1 MHWTGVEKRTEFA
14 QETHSYCL
22 ANPPMLGEVESS
34 TKKGFTMIQDLFH
47 TGFTAFH
54 GLIGAGGHGFHGLA
68 NNFRTGSSG
77 R

>member
-1 MHWTGVEKRTEFA
+1 
-14 QETHSYCL
+14 
-22 ANPPMLGEVESS
+22 
-34 TKKGFTMIQDLFH
+34 MIQDLFH